1 MDLGCIVVTT
11 EVDTLKF
18 ELVKSEYQCKDNVMY
33 DFFLK
38 KNCNCAWLL
47 LDHNNEGCG
56 FDMPILITVLAVA

>member
-38 KNCNCAWLL
+38 KL
-47 LDHNNEGCG
+47 
-56 FDMPILITVLAVA
+56 